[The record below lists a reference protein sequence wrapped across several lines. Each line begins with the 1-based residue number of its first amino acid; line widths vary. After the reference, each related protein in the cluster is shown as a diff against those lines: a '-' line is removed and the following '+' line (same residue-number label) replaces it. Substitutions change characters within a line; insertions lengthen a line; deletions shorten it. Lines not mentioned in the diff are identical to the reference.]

1 MFTTYFTCT
10 LPLAGADMY
19 AQDVRFYHNDGV
31 ALSYQLRQHQ
41 IQWLMQTLHVQVYL
55 GFVRQLPIIVT
66 LLPENDVLITK
77 FLL

>member
-10 LPLAGADMY
+10 LPLARAGMY

-31 ALSYQLRQHQ
+31 ALLYQLRQHQ
-41 IQWLMQTLHVQVYL
+41 IQWLMETLHVQVYL
-55 GFVRQLPIIVT
+55 GFVRQLPIIFT